1 MGDFL
6 PQLVD
11 ASHFFLPVAHGL
23 AVCIQQLL
31 LLFLPGLFLV
41 VRQLLPLLLRYRLGF
56 FPRFELVQGL
66 DLSSNTS
73 NIQSLRRLRLV
84 DRRRRRTNTLA
95 GHYLVRFELFRL

>member
-1 MGDFL
+1 MAHQQRDEE
-6 PQLVD
+6 
-11 ASHFFLPVAHGL
+11 LPVPG
-23 AVCIQQLL
+23 AVVQRVVVERQWV
-31 LLFLPGLFLV
+31 V

-95 GHYLVRFELFRL
+95 GHYLVRLELFRL